1 MNTSTKRRAGAV
13 AGLAAVSAVAL
24 SSLGAGGAAAGPLPG
39 GFTSQTL
46 VDGTKVTVRLFDESV
61 DRRQQSTVALPT
73 SRNVLV
79 SGKVLVTVGGSGAT
93 GGAIDAGYIVGC
105 QLNFGAGANAQG
117 GLSTEQIL
125 DAAKAAGTTG
135 DGADL
140 SNNSIGSS
148 FELSPGKATAVSVV
162 KNGDDTGFE
171 FKGTRAGLAYSQEQF
186 RVDGCAGFAEAK
198 AYVKVKVSTDAVDG
212 YVTLVGKPFSIG

>member
-61 DRRQQSTVALPT
+61 DRRQPSTVALPT

-79 SGKVLVTVGGSGAT
+79 SGKVLVTVGGSGAS

-117 GLSTEQIL
+117 GLSTDQIL
-125 DAAKAAGTTG
+125 GSST
-135 DGADL
+135 DL
-140 SNNSIGSS
+140 SNNNIGSS

-162 KNGDDTGFE
+162 KDGDDTGFE
-171 FKGTRAGLAYSQEQF
+171 FKGTRAGLAYSQEAF

>member
-61 DRRQQSTVALPT
+61 DRRQPSTVALPT

-79 SGKVLVTVGGSGAT
+79 SGKVLVTVGGSGAS

-105 QLNFGAGANAQG
+105 QLNFGAGATANSGLNTDTLINTATGSG
-117 GLSTEQIL
+117 GDFS
-125 DAAKAAGTTG
+125 G
-135 DGADL
+135 
-140 SNNSIGSS
+140 NNIGSS

-162 KNGDDTGFE
+162 KDGDNTGFE
-171 FKGTRAGLAYSQEQF
+171 FAGKRAGLAYSQEAF

>member
-1 MNTSTKRRAGAV
+1 MNTSTKRRVGAA

-24 SSLGAGGAAAGPLPG
+24 SSLGAGAAAAGPLPG
-39 GFTSQTL
+39 GFTSSTL
-46 VDGTKVTVRLFDESV
+46 VDGTKVTVRLFDEFV
-61 DRRQQSTVALPT
+61 DRRQPSTVALPT

-105 QLNFGAGANAQG
+105 QLNFGASADAAG
-117 GLSTEQIL
+117 GLNTEQL
-125 DAAKAAGTTG
+125 L
-135 DGADL
+135 GAD
-140 SNNSIGSS
+140 SDFSDSSIGSS
-148 FELSPGKATAVSVV
+148 FELSPGKANAVSVV
-162 KNGDDTGFE
+162 KDGDNTGFE